1 MNKRLQWLQS
11 RWLLSA
17 IVVIGIGLRMLAASR
32 GHNNDFGA
40 YLVVADIARD
50 GGNVYAETERYNY
63 GPIWFNALHAIDQAA
78 SLSQTNRVPIFRYTI
93 AGLLSL
99 VDVGIFVILL
109 RKIGRLAAYAF
120 FLNPIAIII
129 TGYHSQFDNLA
140 LLVGLLS
147 VLLMGDD
154 FEKPLNV
161 RKLIGLAVLGLSLA
175 TKHILF
181 AFPLWLAVKQ
191 KGLLRKAAVVLV
203 PTTVFVAGFVPYWFT
218 GKEGILRNVFAYE
231 SMDFQVFYRLF
242 VPRFFQGLASATVV
256 WLFMLVFFAFVFR
269 TRRALPSLL
278 LYTCVLVVAS
288 PAMANQY
295 LAIVV
300 PFISSYANLFFVA
313 YTIIGTWHLL
323 IDGAG
328 FNILSLESS
337 TSIRWIHYSLLIS
350 LLWFGFIWLVWRQR
364 ILDGLRKVVA
374 EVKMQLE
381 P

>member
-1 MNKRLQWLQS
+1 
-11 RWLLSA
+11 
-17 IVVIGIGLRMLAASR
+17 
-32 GHNNDFGA
+32 
-40 YLVVADIARD
+40 
-50 GGNVYAETERYNY
+50 
-63 GPIWFNALHAIDQAA
+63 LHAIDQAA